1 METNYNIF
9 ARYYDDLTK
18 NINYQDLAEYFHTI
32 IKKYE
37 GKENGILLDLACGT
51 GNVSEEMSRLG
62 YDVIGVDNSEE
73 MLNRAFEKKYDSG
86 LNVQYICQ
94 DMRKLDMFGTIDV
107 TICVLDSIN
116 HLDSLEDITQIF
128 SRVSLF
134 SEPNGL
140 FIFDVNTKY
149 KHEKVLANNIFIY
162 ETDDIYCVWENSYQ
176 KETNEVKINLEF
188 FERNGSI
195 YKRYSENFSEKAY
208 DIANLDKALK
218 DNKFEILAHYDGFSL
233 NSPNN
238 KSERI
243 VFVARKVK

>member
-1 METNYNIF
+1 MGVNYNIF

-32 IKKYE
+32 IKKYD

-62 YDVIGVDNSEE
+62 YDVIGVDSSEE
-73 MLNRAFEKKYDSG
+73 MLNRAFEKKYESR
-86 LNVQYICQ
+86 LNVQYISQ
-94 DMRKLDMFGTIDV
+94 DMRNLDMFGTIDV

-116 HLDSLEDITQIF
+116 HLNSLEDIIEVF
-128 SRVSLF
+128 SRISLF

-149 KHEKVLANNIFIY
+149 KHQEVLANNIFIY

-176 KETNEVKINLEF
+176 KETGEVKINLEF
-188 FERNGSI
+188 FERNGNI

-208 DIANLDKALK
+208 DIADLDKALLE
-218 DNKFEILAHYDGFSL
+218 NKFEILAHYDGFSF

>member
-208 DIANLDKALK
+208 DIADLDKALK

>member
-1 METNYNIF
+1 MGANYNIF

-18 NINYQDLAEYFHTI
+18 NIHYQDLAEYFHTI

-149 KHEKVLANNIFIY
+149 KHEKVLANNVFIY

-188 FERNGSI
+188 FERNGNI

-208 DIANLDKALK
+208 DIADLDKALL

-233 NSPNN
+233 NLPNN

>member
-9 ARYYDDLTK
+9 ARYYDGLTK

-208 DIANLDKALK
+208 DIANLDKALL

-233 NSPNN
+233 NSLNN

>member
-1 METNYNIF
+1 MGVNYNIF

-32 IKKYE
+32 IKKYN

-62 YDVIGVDNSEE
+62 YDVIGVDSSEE
-73 MLNRAFEKKYDSG
+73 MLNCAFEKKYDSG
-86 LNVQYICQ
+86 LNIQYICQ

-116 HLDSLEDITQIF
+116 HLDSLEDIIQIF
-128 SRVSLF
+128 SKVSLF

-149 KHEKVLANNIFIY
+149 KHEEVLADNIFIY

-188 FERNGSI
+188 FERNGNI

-208 DIANLDKALK
+208 DISDLDKALK

-243 VFVARKVK
+243 VFIARKVK

>member
-208 DIANLDKALK
+208 DIANLDKALL

-233 NSPNN
+233 NLPNN

>member
-208 DIANLDKALK
+208 DIADLDKALL

-243 VFVARKVK
+243 VFVARQVK